1 MKTDTHPMRQTM
13 KQLFLTWLLIIPTA
27 LLAKPTMSITVPIY
41 GYEDYPTLNGTITL
55 TEQDDQAGL
64 TVKANINGLSP
75 GKHGFHIHEHA
86 NCNTQG
92 GKNAGGH
99 FNPHHVTHGSPTSS
113 TQHLGDLGNL
123 MADHTGHAYLTAHN
137 KQLSFSEQHAIGG
150 RSFIIHQ
157 APDDFVSQ
165 PTGNAG
171 GRIACATIPILMHM
185 SPQLP
190 DKQTSP
196 Q

>member
-1 MKTDTHPMRQTM
+1 M
-13 KQLFLTWLLIIPTA
+13 KQLLLIWLLITPTA
-27 LLAKPTMSITVPIY
+27 LLAKPTISITLPIY
-41 GYEDYPTLNGTITL
+41 GYEDYQALNGTITL
-55 TEQDDQAGL
+55 TAQDDQSGI
-64 TVKANINGLSP
+64 TVEAKINGLSP
-75 GKHGFHIHEHA
+75 GKHGFHIHEYA
-86 NCNTQG
+86 NCNTKD
-92 GKNAGGH
+92 GKSAGGH
-99 FNPHHVTHGSPTSS
+99 FNPYHLKHGSPIS
-113 TQHLGDLGNL
+113 TEQHLGDLGNL
-123 MADHTGHAYLTAHN
+123 IADNTGHAYLTLHN
-137 KQLSFSEQHAIGG
+137 KQLSFSGQYAISG

-171 GRIACATIPILMHM
+171 NRIACTTIPIIMHM